1 MTLEER
7 FEAAQTRVNGLR
19 NTPSQDDLLAL
30 YGLFKQ
36 AKVGDVE
43 GKRPGMLDLKGRAK
57 HDAWSSR
64 RGMSREEAMSA
75 YVALVDRLGGGE
87 NERA

>member
-7 FEAAQTRVNGLR
+7 FEAAQTRVNALR
-19 NTPSQDDLLAL
+19 RAPSQDDLLAL

-36 AKVGDVE
+36 AKLGDVA

-64 RGMSREEAMSA
+64 KGMSRDEAMSA
-75 YVALVDRLGGGE
+75 YVTLVERLEGGE
-87 NERA
+87 NDRA